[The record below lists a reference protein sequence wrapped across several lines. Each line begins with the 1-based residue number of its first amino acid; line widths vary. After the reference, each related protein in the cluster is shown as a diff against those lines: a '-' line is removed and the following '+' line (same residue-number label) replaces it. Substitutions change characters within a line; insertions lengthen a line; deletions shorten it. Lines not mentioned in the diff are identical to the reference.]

1 MSYYLIQDY
10 TNVKD
15 FSSDEPTYKI
25 ADRNKVWKE
34 INKAK
39 EEGLEIVVF
48 ELGKCVLDWS

>member
-1 MSYYLIQDY
+1 MLYYLIQDY

-15 FSSDEPTYKI
+15 FDDGPTYKI
-25 ADRNKVWKE
+25 VDRNKVWKE
-34 INKAK
+34 IDKAK